1 MKIYIGHSRAF
12 DFITELYQPIKE
24 SSLVSKHEIIFPH
37 EVPVEKNSKEI
48 IKDCDLMIAEVS
60 FPSTG
65 LGIEL
70 GWASD
75 AQCPILCISK
85 QGSKVTSSLQFVC
98 KNFIEYSGGEDMIE
112 KLDQILKNR

>member
-1 MKIYIGHSRAF
+1 
-12 DFITELYQPIKE
+12 
-24 SSLVSKHEIIFPH
+24 
-37 EVPVEKNSKEI
+37 
-48 IKDCDLMIAEVS
+48 MIAEVS

-70 GWASD
+70 GWASE

-98 KNFIEYSGGEDMIE
+98 KNFIEYSNSKDMII
-112 KLDQILKNR
+112 KIQDFLNTFDDL